1 MSFNNDSLRTIASVR
16 VIDLLKVEKEREILG
31 REILLSVFKT
41 NFFLRKVSLFSFC

>member
-1 MSFNNDSLRTIASVR
+1 MSFNNDSLRTVASVR

-31 REILLSVFKT
+31 RERLLPVFKT